1 MNSMSERSREPAGS
15 VARMAPRADIEGL
28 RALAVAAVVAYHAGV
43 WGTAG
48 GYVGVD
54 VFFVVSGFLI
64 TSLLIREHA
73 EHGRIDAAAFWARRA
88 RRLLPIASTVVIATV
103 IAGWLIL
110 PMTERPRLGRDA
122 LASSL
127 FSANWVFAERGTD
140 YLASDTDPSPL
151 QHFWSLGV
159 EEQFYAVWPL
169 LVMVAGVGLIGAAT
183 TERLRRRLIAVAAC
197 AAIGSFT
204 LSVATSGTTRSWAY
218 FGTHTRVW
226 ELGVG
231 VLGALCWP
239 TITRLP
245 QRWRTRAAWCGVA
258 GIVLSVATYGG
269 VASFP
274 GWVAVVPVVATL
286 AVLAGDDAPHG
297 PHAVLSWRPLQWLGA
312 HSYGL
317 YLWHW
322 PALILGA
329 EAIGDSGLAVA
340 AMVALAVTLSAFS
353 LRWIE
358 NPVRHAAALV
368 SNPRRS
374 LWTGAATVV
383 LAGAISLAAIS
394 APVGVRTGVIAA
406 SPAAPTATPALTT
419 TTTTAPTPH
428 SAPVAAPTTVVPPQT
443 TTTVT
448 PTTTTTT
455 VPIGNLLDSPAP
467 AVRTAT
473 TIDAVPDNLRPSLA
487 TASND
492 LPEVY
497 SNGCHGYMSTRANR
511 DCVTGDESGTVTIGL
526 WGDSH
531 AAQWFGPMSA
541 AAERH
546 GWRLASFT
554 SGGCPVIDRLT
565 WNRGA
570 DSDFWHCAPWRDDVI
585 DALVEADADVVVIS
599 QHWGL
604 LDADDRQPIG
614 ASEWE
619 QLLPELVDRL
629 RANDIEPIL
638 FMDSPDPPES
648 VPACLS
654 RNTLSATNCAAVTPG
669 TTESQVRATQILHAA
684 LLDIAVVDPH
694 RWLCIDVDTDA
705 TLCPAVIGDMLV
717 YRDGHHLT
725 ATAAMWLAD
734 LVDDVVSRSVTLRAR

>member
-1 MNSMSERSREPAGS
+1 MNSKSERSRKPAGS

-43 WGTAG
+43 RGTEG

-64 TSLLIREHA
+64 TRLLIREHA
-73 EHGRIDAAAFWARRA
+73 THGRIDARAFWARRA

-103 IAGWLIL
+103 IAGWLIV
-110 PMTERPRLGRDA
+110 PMTERPQLGRDA

-127 FSANWVFAERGTD
+127 FSANWVLAERGTD
-140 YLASDTDPSPL
+140 YLAADADPSPL

-169 LVMVAGVGLIGAAT
+169 LVLVTGVGLIGAAT

-197 AAIGSFT
+197 ATIGSFT
-204 LSVATSGTTRSWAY
+204 LSVTTSGATRSWAY

-239 TITRLP
+239 AITQLS
-245 QRWRTRAAWCGVA
+245 QQWRTRAAWCGVA
-258 GIVLSVATYGG
+258 GIVISVATFGS

-274 GWVAVVPVVATL
+274 GWVAVVPVAATL
-286 AVLAGDDAPHG
+286 AVLAGDDAPRG
-297 PHAVLSWRPLQWLGA
+297 PHAVLSWSPLQWLGA

-329 EAIGDSGLAVA
+329 EAIGDSGIAVA
-340 AMVALAVTLSAFS
+340 AMVALAVALSALS

-358 NPVRHAAALV
+358 NPVRYAAALV
-368 SNPRRS
+368 NNPRRS
-374 LWTGAATVV
+374 LWTGAATIG
-383 LAGAISLAAIS
+383 LAGTISLIAIS
-394 APVGVRTGVIAA
+394 APVSVRTGVIAA

-419 TTTTAPTPH
+419 TTTVAPPPQ
-428 SAPVAAPTTVVPPQT
+428 SVPVAAPTTSEPLPA
-443 TTTVT
+443 TTTVV

-455 VPIGNLLDSPAP
+455 VPVGNLLDSPAP
-467 AVRTAT
+467 AVRAAIS
-473 TIDAVPDNLRPSLA
+473 IDAVPDNLRPSLA

-497 SNGCHGYMSTRANR
+497 SNGCHGYMNTRANR
-511 DCVTGDESGTVTIGL
+511 DCITGDHTDTVTIGL

-531 AAQWFGPMSA
+531 AAQWFGPMAA
-541 AAERH
+541 AAERN

-585 DALVEADADVVVIS
+585 DTLVEIDADVVVIS

-604 LDADDRQPIG
+604 LDADDRRPIS

-619 QLLPELVDRL
+619 QLLPDMVKRL
-629 RANDIEPIL
+629 RAKDIEPIL

-654 RNTLSATNCAAVTPG
+654 RNAMSATNCAAVAPG
-669 TTESQVRATQILHAA
+669 ATESQVRAIQIAHAA

-694 RWLCIDVDTDA
+694 RWLCVDVDTAA

-725 ATAAMWLAD
+725 ARAAMWLTD
-734 LVDDVVSRSVTLRAR
+734 LVDDVVSRSVTQSSR